1 MNLLGVIKMTDAALI
16 LEGGGMR
23 GVYTAGV
30 LDFFLDKKIEF
41 PVCYAVSAGACHGS
55 SFLAKQRKRAFNVNV
70 DYLKDKRY
78 AGIYSLIK
86 TGDFFGVDMVYN
98 LIPNELSPFD
108 YDEYEKY
115 TGKFFVAVTNCKT
128 GKAEYMQ
135 ITDMR
140 RDILA
145 VRASSSLPIISRIV
159 EIEGKEYLD
168 GGIVD
173 SIPIKKSIE
182 DGNIRNVV
190 ILTRDK
196 TYRKPPSGMRKLIKA
211 KYKKY
216 PMLVRSIEIRH
227 VRYNNTLALID
238 EERKAGRAYVIQP
251 EKPVTIGRLEKNKEK
266 LTALYNQGY
275 SDGRKHYKAL
285 TEFLNA
291 QN

>member
-1 MNLLGVIKMTDAALI
+1 MTDAALI

-30 LDFFLDKKIEF
+30 LDFFLDKNIEF

-55 SFLAKQRKRAFNVNV
+55 SFLAKQRKRAFNVSV
-70 DYLKDKRY
+70 DYLKDRRY
-78 AGIYSLIK
+78 AGLYSLIK

-108 YDEYEKY
+108 YEEYEKF

-128 GKAEYMQ
+128 GKAEYIQ
-135 ITDMR
+135 IKDMR
-140 RDILA
+140 KDVLA
-145 VRASSSLPIISRIV
+145 VRASSSLPLISRIV
-159 EIEGKEYLD
+159 EIDGKEYLD
-168 GGIVD
+168 GGVVD

-182 DGNIRNVV
+182 DGNVKNVV

-196 TYRKPPSGMRKLIKA
+196 TYRKPPSGMMKLIKA

-227 VRYNNTLALID
+227 VRYNNTLELIAQ
-238 EERKAGRAYVIQP
+238 EQKAGRTYVIQP
-251 EKPVTIGRLEKNKEK
+251 EKPVGIGRLEKNKEK

-285 TEFLNA
+285 MRFLNA
-291 QN
+291 ES

>member
-1 MNLLGVIKMTDAALI
+1 MTDAALI

-78 AGIYSLIK
+78 AGLYSLIK

-98 LIPNELSPFD
+98 LIPNELNPFD

-115 TGKFFVAVTNCKT
+115 RGKFFVAVTNCKT
-128 GKAEYMQ
+128 GKAEYIQ
-135 ITDMR
+135 IKDMR
-140 RDILA
+140 NDVLA
-145 VRASSSLPIISRIV
+145 VRASSSLPLLSHMV
-159 EIEGKEYLD
+159 EIDGNQYLD
-168 GGIVD
+168 GGVVD

-182 DGNIRNVV
+182 DGNTKNVV

-196 TYRKPPSGMRKLIKA
+196 TYRKPPNSMMKLMKA
-211 KYKKY
+211 KYRKY
-216 PMLVRSIEIRH
+216 PMLIRSIDIRH
-227 VRYNNTLALID
+227 VRYNSTLALID
-238 EERKAGRAYVIQP
+238 EEQKAGRAYVIQP
-251 EKPVTIGRLEKNKEK
+251 EKPVAIGRLEKNKAK

-285 TEFLNA
+285 IEFLNG
-291 QN
+291 QS